1 MLTFCARVSG
11 SGFEPSKNWAEVCHR
26 WGDERLAIMGEQP
39 HWYLWAVAVQPA
51 CADAGVHSTL
61 MHCVIDQA
69 VRSPSLTSVCSMA
82 FNKLS
87 HELPAVRIMM

>member
-1 MLTFCARVSG
+1 MLTFCARVLTA
-11 SGFEPSKNWAEVCHR
+11 GFEPSKNWAEVCHR

-39 HWYLWAVAVQPA
+39 HWYLWAIGVQPA

-69 VRSPSLTSVCSMA
+69 VRSTSFQIDPWLAPFLHTS
-82 FNKLS
+82 
-87 HELPAVRIMM
+87 

>member
-1 MLTFCARVSG
+1 MLTFCARVLTA
-11 SGFEPSKNWAEVCHR
+11 GFEPSKNWAEVCHR

-39 HWYLWAVAVQPA
+39 HWYLWAIGVQPA

-69 VRSPSLTSVCSMA
+69 VRLHLFQLLQLIPPVPSCVHIL
-82 FNKLS
+82 
-87 HELPAVRIMM
+87 

>member
-1 MLTFCARVSG
+1 MLTFCARVLTA
-11 SGFEPSKNWAEVCHR
+11 GFEPSKNWAEVCHR

-39 HWYLWAVAVQPA
+39 HWYLWAIGVQPA

-69 VRSPSLTSVCSMA
+69 VRSTSLRDPLLDGI
-82 FNKLS
+82 NKLS
-87 HELPAVRIMM
+87 HELRCRIMM